1 MIVKNAKF
9 RLLQMIPKYNKLNRS
24 PTMEELHIFSVLTT
38 TLFFYDP
45 IGIQN
50 ALDLN
55 FSIEDIYDEYDLE
68 AATLLCCRP
77 QWPDTP
83 CLGHAI
89 KEVLD
94 HFFDNNYPWEDCLY
108 LAEQVMPSILNT
120 RVPLNLDAIK
130 NYMVQRKHKW
140 ILINVE

>member
-9 RLLQMIPKYNKLNRS
+9 RLLQMMPKYNKLKRS

-50 ALDLN
+50 ALDFN
-55 FSIEDIYDEYDLE
+55 FSIEAIYDEYDIE
-68 AATLLCCRP
+68 AVALLCCRA
-77 QWPDTP
+77 QWPDAP

-94 HFFDNNYPWEDCLY
+94 HYFADDYPWEDCFY
-108 LAEQVMPSILNT
+108 LAEQAMPSILDM

-130 NYMVQRKHKW
+130 NYRPQRKHKW
-140 ILINVE
+140 IPIKVE